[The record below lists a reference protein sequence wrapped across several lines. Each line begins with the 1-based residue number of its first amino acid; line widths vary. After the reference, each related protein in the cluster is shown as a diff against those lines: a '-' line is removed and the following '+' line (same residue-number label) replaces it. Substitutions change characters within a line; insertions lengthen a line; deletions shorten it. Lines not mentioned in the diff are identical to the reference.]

1 MLNIILD
8 KIYGTE
14 YQQNRMND
22 FKVVAFDCD
31 GVLFDTKA
39 ANRAYYNHILKHF
52 GKPAMTADQFVFAHQ
67 HTLNEAIAHLFG
79 NEESIAAVY
88 AYRQTMD
95 YGRFLKLL
103 RVEPHLVSLLS
114 KIRPRLKTA
123 IATNRSDTM
132 DRLLAEFNL
141 TEQFDLVVT
150 SFDIPRP
157 KPHPDSLLKILSYFN
172 IESHQALYVGDSK
185 VDAEAAAAAEIPF
198 VAYGNRTLPTRYHIE
213 NLKDLEKL
221 LEV

>member
-1 MLNIILD
+1 MI
-8 KIYGTE
+8 
-14 YQQNRMND
+14 D
-22 FKVVAFDCD
+22 FTVVVFDCD
-31 GVLFDTKA
+31 GVLFDTEA

-52 GKPAMTADQFVFAHQ
+52 GKPAMTTEQFVYVHQ

-79 NEESIAAVY
+79 DAESIASVL

-95 YGRFLKLL
+95 YSRFLKLL
-103 RVEPHLVSLLS
+103 KVEPHLVPLLS

-132 DRLLAEFNL
+132 SRLLAEFNL
-141 TEQFDLVVT
+141 SDHFDLVVT

-157 KPHPDSLLKILSYFN
+157 KPYPDALLKILSHFN
-172 IESHQALYVGDSK
+172 IMPHQALYIGDSQ
-185 VDAEAAAAAEIPF
+185 VDAEAAVAAQIPF
-198 VAYGNRTLPTRYHIE
+198 VAYRNEKLSAPYHIE
-213 NLKDLEKL
+213 NLKDLEAL

>member
-1 MLNIILD
+1 MKDL
-8 KIYGTE
+8 
-14 YQQNRMND
+14 
-22 FKVVAFDCD
+22 KVVIFDCD
-31 GVLFDTKA
+31 GVLFDTEA

-52 GKPAMTADQFVFAHQ
+52 GKPAMTADQLVYVHQ
-67 HTLNEAIAHLFG
+67 HTLIEAIAHLFG

-103 RVEPHLVSLLS
+103 KIEPHLIPLLS
-114 KIRPRLKTA
+114 RIRPRLKTA

-150 SFDIPRP
+150 AFDVARP
-157 KPHPDSLLKILSYFN
+157 KPHPDSLLKILSYFK
-172 IESHQALYVGDSK
+172 IMPHQALYVGDSQ
-185 VDAEAAAAAEIPF
+185 VDAEAAAAAKIPF
-198 VAYGNRTLPTRYHIE
+198 VAYCNETLPTHYHIE
-213 NLKDLEKL
+213 NLKNLEEL

>member
-1 MLNIILD
+1 
-8 KIYGTE
+8 
-14 YQQNRMND
+14 MND
-22 FKVVAFDCD
+22 LKVLVFDCD
-31 GVLFDTKA
+31 GVLFDTEA

-52 GKPAMTADQFVFAHQ
+52 GKPALTTDQFVYAHQ
-67 HTLNEAIAHLFG
+67 HTLNEAIAHLFD
-79 NEESIAAVY
+79 NEESIAAVH

-95 YGRFLKLL
+95 YDQFLKLL
-103 RVEPHLVSLLS
+103 RIEPYLVSLLS
-114 KIRPRLKTA
+114 KIRPKLKTA

-157 KPHPDSLLKILSYFN
+157 KPHPDSLLKILSYFK
-172 IESHQALYVGDSK
+172 IVPHQALYVGDSQ
-185 VDAEAAAAAEIPF
+185 VDAEAAVAAEIPF
-198 VAYGNRTLPTRYHIE
+198 VAYRNETLSTQYHIE
-213 NLKDLEKL
+213 NLKDLEEL

>member
-1 MLNIILD
+1 M
-8 KIYGTE
+8 K
-14 YQQNRMND
+14 D
-22 FKVVAFDCD
+22 FEVIVFDCD
-31 GVLFDTKA
+31 GVLFDTEA
-39 ANRAYYNHILKHF
+39 ANCAYYNHILKHF
-52 GKPAMTADQFVFAHQ
+52 GKPLMTTGQFAYAHQ

-79 NEESIAAVY
+79 NEESIAAVH

-95 YGRFLKLL
+95 YSRFLKLL
-103 RVEPHLVSLLS
+103 RIEPHLVALLS

-172 IESHQALYVGDSK
+172 IVPHQALYVGDSQ
-185 VDAEAAAAAEIPF
+185 VDAEASDAAEIPF
-198 VAYGNRTLPTRYHIE
+198 VAYCNEALPALYHIE
-213 NLKDLEKL
+213 NLKDLEAL

>member
-1 MLNIILD
+1 
-8 KIYGTE
+8 
-14 YQQNRMND
+14 MND
-22 FKVVAFDCD
+22 FKVVVFDCD
-31 GVLFDTKA
+31 GVLFDTEA
-39 ANRAYYNHILKHF
+39 ANRAYYNHILTHF
-52 GKPAMTADQFVFAHQ
+52 GKPAMTAGQFIYAHQ
-67 HTLNEAIAHLFG
+67 HTLNEAIAHLFSS
-79 NEESIAAVY
+79 EKSIAAVH

-95 YGRFLKLL
+95 YSRFLKLL
-103 RVEPHLVSLLS
+103 RIEPHLIALLS

-172 IESHQALYVGDSK
+172 IVPQQALYIGDSQ
-185 VDAEAAAAAEIPF
+185 VDAEAAVAAEIPF
-198 VAYGNRTLPTRYHIE
+198 VAYRNEALPTQYHIE
-213 NLKDLEKL
+213 NLKDLEEL